1 MSAIKSL
8 WCLFEEFGIGST
20 KTPLIDIFLYFHHF
34 SAWYRVDIVK
44 RHYVL
49 MTNES
54 YKVKGFTWGTCTTEL
69 ARISLASGYF
79 TVIFS
84 ITKFLRRKKKNL
96 NSTCALVLLLL
107 LLYSLLFLFTLLL
120 WTLLLLVL
128 LSSLIFIYM
137 DVTQDLP

>member
-69 ARISLASGYF
+69 ARISLASGYL

-84 ITKFLRRKKKNL
+84 ITKFLRRKKKTL
-96 NSTCALVLLLL
+96 TLPVHYFYYCYYFTSYCYYLHYYYGH
-107 LLYSLLFLFTLLL
+107 YSYWYYCHHWYLFT
-120 WTLLLLVL
+120 W
-128 LSSLIFIYM
+128 I
-137 DVTQDLP
+137 